1 MEASM
6 DPEKKIFEG
15 CLYMGV
21 AAGHL
26 TQISGTNV
34 RFLYL
39 WGLDTKF
46 GFFSQSIGTDAGA

>member
-1 MEASM
+1 MEIKYL

-26 TQISGTNV
+26 TQISWTNV
-34 RFLYL
+34 HFPYL
-39 WGLDTKF
+39 FRLNTKF
-46 GFFSQSIGTDAGA
+46 GFFSQAV